1 MGNFPNNPLCQF
13 NEGNDQMNGLEEDQ
27 PVGRAV
33 HRCSPK
39 PAGHLPYQN
48 IYCPICMDTV
58 SQWEKNSHFHSFFLS
73 FTFYGKPV

>member
-39 PAGHLPYQN
+39 PAGHLPYHN
-48 IYCPICMDTV
+48 IYCPICMGHCV
-58 SQWEKNSHFHSFFLS
+58 LMGRKSHFHSFLLVLYFLW
-73 FTFYGKPV
+73 